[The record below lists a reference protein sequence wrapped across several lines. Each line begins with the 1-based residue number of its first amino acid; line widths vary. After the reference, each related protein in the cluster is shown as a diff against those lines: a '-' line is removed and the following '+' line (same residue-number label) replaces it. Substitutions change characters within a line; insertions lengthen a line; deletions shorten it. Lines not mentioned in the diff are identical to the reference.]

1 MFTEGFSGV
10 FGTLQRAIGTGL
22 LISGIISS
30 SEAGLAAQS
39 FLNAPM
45 FGAEDGKKW
54 LRSVLPDRNLSVKW
68 LEAKLGWLMKPWNL
82 CFSFLLVG
90 SLPTMFWG
98 RFFVNGLSK
107 HRPWS
112 LLRGC
117 RCRGDFSE
125 SQELGCLRVS
135 KHPGASRTLGEAS
148 GEILALF
155 LAGVFFLL
163 YNSCQLGGWDC

>member
-68 LEAKLGWLMKPWNL
+68 LEAKLG
-82 CFSFLLVG
+82 
-90 SLPTMFWG
+90 
-98 RFFVNGLSK
+98 
-107 HRPWS
+107 
-112 LLRGC
+112 
-117 RCRGDFSE
+117 
-125 SQELGCLRVS
+125 
-135 KHPGASRTLGEAS
+135 
-148 GEILALF
+148 
-155 LAGVFFLL
+155 
-163 YNSCQLGGWDC
+163 